1 MKKPVRVAIIGAGYW
16 GPNLVRNFHALDG
29 VEVAYICDLDRKKL
43 NALHALYPSVTAT
56 TKTTDIFS
64 DASVDAVVIATPVPT
79 HHPLGKQALES
90 GKHTLIEKPIADTPD
105 KAKQLVNLAA
115 TRSRILMVDHTFVY
129 ASPVMK
135 MREMVDKKKLGK
147 LCYFDS
153 VRVNLGLFQPNTNVL
168 WDLATHDLSI
178 MDYLIDKKPTHI
190 SAIGASHIQKNLEN
204 IVYVTIKFPGDLIAH
219 IHVNWLAPV
228 KLRMTLLA
236 GLKKMIVYNDM
247 EPMEKVKV
255 YDRGIDY
262 HPEADGLN
270 LARFQ
275 YRVGDMFSPRLDD
288 VEALH
293 NMCSHFI
300 ECIRTG
306 TSPKTD
312 GHAGLR
318 IVSMLDAAHQSM
330 KSNGKYITL
339 QLT

>member
-1 MKKPVRVAIIGAGYW
+1 MDV
-16 GPNLVRNFHALDG
+16 LTD
-29 VEVAYICDLDRKKL
+29 
-43 NALHALYPSVTAT
+43 
-56 TKTTDIFS
+56 KT
-64 DASVDAVVIATPVPT
+64 VDAVVIATPVTT
-79 HHPLGKQALES
+79 HYTLGTKSLS
-90 GKHTLIEKPIADTPD
+90 HGKHTLIEKPLADNP
-105 KAKQLVNLAA
+105 KNARKLVALAKKNDL
-115 TRSRILMVDHTFVY
+115 ILMVDHTFVY
-129 ASPVMK
+129 ASPVVK
-135 MREMVDKKKLGK
+135 MREYVDKKKLGK

-190 SAIGASHIQKNLEN
+190 SAVGASHITKDLEN
-204 IVYVTIKFPGDLIAH
+204 TVYVTIRFPGNLIGH

-228 KLRMTLLA
+228 KIRMTLLA

-262 HPEADGLN
+262 HPEADGLA
-270 LARFQ
+270 LSKYQ

-293 NMCSHFI
+293 NMADQFVTSI
-300 ECIRTG
+300 EKHTTPR
-306 TSPKTD
+306 TD
-312 GHAGLR
+312 GQAGLR
-318 IVSMLDAAHQSM
+318 IVSMLAAAHESM
-330 KSNGKYITL
+330 KSKGKYIKL